1 MHARQLPNSR
11 TPGFTM
17 LETVMVTVV
26 IGIMVLMLI
35 PMVRK
40 SADSWRARQAA
51 GLVAVDLESAFSLA
65 GRERTPVR
73 LTCYCDQQRYVLT
86 DRAKGTIL
94 LERKLGP
101 TSEYAMKTLAFSS
114 TTIDIF
120 PPGSSSSSLTVTLTT
135 GSGATHQITMSQA
148 GLVRQA
154 N

>member
-1 MHARQLPNSR
+1 
-11 TPGFTM
+11 
-17 LETVMVTVV
+17 MVLVV

-35 PMVRK
+35 PQIRQ

-114 TTIDIF
+114 PTIDIF
-120 PPGSSSSSLTVTLTT
+120 PPGSSSNSLTVTLTT
-135 GSGATHQITMSQA
+135 GSGASHQITMSQA